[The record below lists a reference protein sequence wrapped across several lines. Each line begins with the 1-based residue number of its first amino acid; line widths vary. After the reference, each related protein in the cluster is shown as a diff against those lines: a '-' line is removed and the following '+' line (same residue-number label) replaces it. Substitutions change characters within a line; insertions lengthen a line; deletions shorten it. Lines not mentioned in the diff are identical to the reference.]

1 MGVTGLLGGRF
12 DPPHNGHVALARAAV
27 EAFGLERLVVVV
39 ALNPGHKDAVLDGET
54 RLELARLAFPEYEV
68 LGDGHPRTVDLLRDG
83 PWRDPLLLVGADQL
97 CDFLEWKEPEE
108 VLRLARLGVA
118 TRPGYPRERLDAVL
132 ARLAQPERVL
142 FFELEPLPV
151 SASGIRARIAAGEPI
166 DDLVPAALAAEIE
179 RRGLYRP

>member
-1 MGVTGLLGGRF
+1 MGVTGILGGRF

-27 EAFGLERLVVVV
+27 EAFGLERLVVMV
-39 ALNPGHKDAVLDGET
+39 ALHPGHKDAVLDGET
-54 RLELARLAFPEYEV
+54 RLELVRLAFPEYEV

-83 PWRDPLLLVGADQL
+83 SWRHPLVLVAADEF
-97 CDFLEWKEPEE
+97 CDFLEWKEPKE
-108 VLRLARLGVA
+108 VLRLAQLGVA

-151 SASGIRARIAAGEPI
+151 SSSGIRALIAAGEAI
-166 DDLVPAALAAEIE
+166 DGLVPPAVAAEIV

>member
-1 MGVTGLLGGRF
+1 MGVTGILGGRF

-39 ALNPGHKDAVLDGET
+39 ALRPGHKDAVLDGDS
-54 RLELARLAFPEYEV
+54 RLALARLAFPEYEV
-68 LGDGHPRTVDLLRDG
+68 VGDAHPRTVDLLREG
-83 PWRDPLLLVGADQL
+83 AWHDPLLLVGADEL
-97 CDFLEWKEPEE
+97 AGFLEWKEPEE

-132 ARLAQPERVL
+132 AQLPRPERVL

-151 SASGIRARIAAGEPI
+151 SASGIRARIASGEPV
-166 DDLVPAALAAEIE
+166 DDLVPPAVAAEIE
-179 RRGLYRP
+179 RRALYRP

>member
-1 MGVTGLLGGRF
+1 MGVTGILGGRF

-27 EAFGLERLVVVV
+27 KAFGLERLVVVV
-39 ALNPGHKDAVLDGET
+39 TLCPGHKDAVLDGET
-54 RLELARLAFPEYEV
+54 RLELARLAFPENDV
-68 LGDGHPRTVDLLRDG
+68 VGDAHPRTVDLLRAG
-83 PWRDPLLLVGADQL
+83 LWPEPLLLVGADQF

-108 VLRLARLGVA
+108 VLRLAQLGVA

-132 ARLAQPERVL
+132 AQLPQSERVL

-151 SASGIRARIAAGEPI
+151 SASGIRARLAAGEPV
-166 DDLVPAALAAEIE
+166 DSLMPPAVAAEIA

>member
-12 DPPHNGHVALARAAV
+12 DPPHNGHVALARAAA

-39 ALNPGHKDAVLDGET
+39 VLRPGHKDAVLDGGT
-54 RLELARLAFPEYEV
+54 RLELARLAFPGYDV
-68 LGDGHPRTVDLLRDG
+68 VGDEHPRTVDLLRDG
-83 PWRDPLLLVGADQL
+83 SWRDPLLLVGADEF

-108 VLRLARLGVA
+108 VLRLAQVGVA

-132 ARLAQPERVL
+132 ARLPRPERVR

-151 SASGIRARIAAGEPI
+151 SSSGIRARIAAGEPI
-166 DDLVPAALAAEIE
+166 DDLVPAPVAAEIE
-179 RRGLYRP
+179 RLGLYRP

>member
-1 MGVTGLLGGRF
+1 MTGILGGRF

-39 ALNPGHKDAVLDGET
+39 ALHPGHKDAVLAAET
-54 RLELARLAFPEYEV
+54 RLELARLAFPEYV
-68 LGDGHPRTVDLLRDG
+68 VVGDEHPRTVDLLRDG

-132 ARLAQPERVL
+132 ERFSQPERVL

-151 SASGIRARIAAGEPI
+151 SASGIRARIASGEPV
-166 DDLVPAALAAEIE
+166 DGLVPPAVAAEIA

>member
-1 MGVTGLLGGRF
+1 MGVTGILGGRF

-27 EAFGLERLVVVV
+27 EAFGLERIVVVV
-39 ALNPGHKDAVLDGET
+39 ALHPGHKDAVLDGET
-54 RLELARLAFPEYEV
+54 RLELARLAFPEHEV
-68 LGDGHPRTVDLLRDG
+68 VGDDHPRTVDLLRDG

-97 CDFLEWKEPEE
+97 CDFLDWKEPEE

-151 SASGIRARIAAGEPI
+151 SSSGIRARIAAGEPI
-166 DDLVPAALAAEIE
+166 DDLVPPALAAEIE

>member
-1 MGVTGLLGGRF
+1 MGVTGILGGRF
-12 DPPHNGHVALARAAV
+12 DPPHNGHVALARTAV

-39 ALNPGHKDAVLDGET
+39 ALHPGHKDAVLDGEM
-54 RLELARLAFPEYEV
+54 RLELVRLAFPEYDV
-68 LGDGHPRTVDLLRDG
+68 VGDGHPRTVDLLRDG
-83 PWRDPLLLVGADQL
+83 PWRDPLLLVGADQF
-97 CDFLEWKEPEE
+97 CDFLDWKEPME

-118 TRPGYPRERLDAVL
+118 TRPGYPRGRLDAVL

-151 SASGIRARIAAGEPI
+151 SSSGIRALIAAGEAI
-166 DDLVPAALAAEIE
+166 DGLVPPAVAAEIV